1 MSLRV
6 RPHRLPPEELAH
18 LLFNRCLIKHGLCVL
33 DERRRAVCVL
43 GLFLLGGDRVQAIV
57 LHEGLAFG
65 HLREGVS
72 CCHEALVGVYSQ
84 VLLQQE
90 FEGGLELCTIV
101 YSSIILLLGV
111 NFINAAIKHEYILEL
126 LPNLV
131 IEYQGIT

>member
-1 MSLRV
+1 M
-6 RPHRLPPEELAH
+6 
-18 LLFNRCLIKHGLCVL
+18 
-33 DERRRAVCVL
+33 
-43 GLFLLGGDRVQAIV
+43 QALV

-72 CCHEALVGVYSQ
+72 CCHETLVGIYSQ

-111 NFINAAIKHEYILEL
+111 NVINAAIKHEYILEL

>member
-18 LLFNRCLIKHGLCVL
+18 LLFNRCLIKHVL
-33 DERRRAVCVL
+33 DKRRRAL
-43 GLFLLGGDRVQAIV
+43 GLFLLLGGDRVQALV
-57 LHEGLAFG
+57 RLAFG

-72 CCHEALVGVYSQ
+72 CCHEALVGIYPQ

-101 YSSIILLLGV
+101 YSPLILLLGV
-111 NFINAAIKHEYILEL
+111 NVINAAIKHEYILEL
-126 LPNLV
+126 LANLV
-131 IEYQGIT
+131 IEY

>member
-18 LLFNRCLIKHGLCVL
+18 LLFNRRLIKHVL
-33 DERRRAVCVL
+33 DERRGAL
-43 GLFLLGGDRVQAIV
+43 GLFLLLGGDRVQALV
-57 LHEGLAFG
+57 RLAFG

-72 CCHEALVGVYSQ
+72 CCHEALVGIYPQ

-101 YSSIILLLGV
+101 YSPLILLLGV
-111 NFINAAIKHEYILEL
+111 NVINAAIKHEYILEL
-126 LPNLV
+126 LANLV
-131 IEYQGIT
+131 IEY